1 MAKSQ
6 QDWGYDEMPPS
17 EGQPTPEQTA
27 AFKLA
32 NALKSGDAV
41 AAQAALDT
49 LKQTPSAG
57 RCIWKPRR
65 LSKSP
70 RWMDIR
76 FHGRC

>member
-1 MAKSQ
+1 MAESQ

-57 RCIWKPRR
+57 SQAHLEAAAAIEVAA
-65 LSKSP
+65 L
-70 RWMDIR
+70 D
-76 FHGRC
+76 